1 MSSVSELMK
10 EYFEVNDEASVP
22 RSTTNVLLEGLIHE
36 SSSTPIQ
43 PSKIEWDLEKE
54 PERFI
59 RKFEFQDRR
68 RLIDFLNE
76 IFDLEDEMGHH
87 ADIQV
92 SNKSVIISINTH
104 TLEKVTELD
113 VEFTRSA
120 DKILRDV
127 LDYSYDG
134 REND

>member
-1 MSSVSELMK
+1 
-10 EYFEVNDEASVP
+10 
-22 RSTTNVLLEGLIHE
+22 
-36 SSSTPIQ
+36 
-43 PSKIEWDLEKE
+43 
-54 PERFI
+54 
-59 RKFEFQDRR
+59 
-68 RLIDFLNE
+68 
-76 IFDLEDEMGHH
+76 MGHD